1 MAAAPKDVF
10 HLPGEIWD
18 FPTWLTWAKHRISSF
33 AANLLFC
40 SCCYGKYLC
49 VVCVEKFLLCSAASP
64 SASPCSKGS
73 LG

>member
-1 MAAAPKDVF
+1 MRFTCPAQHEK
-10 HLPGEIWD
+10 WD
-18 FPTWLTWAKHRISSF
+18 FPTRVTWTKHRIISF

-49 VVCVEKFLLCSAASP
+49 VVCVEKFFLCSAASP
-64 SASPCSKGS
+64 FASSCSKSS